1 MRLSHAEMYFGLRYR
16 AIKSGN
22 IVSEDATISDGGNMI
37 KRFRKKIT
45 ALLLVGVLVLTPATN
60 SIKYVNADEDESIE
74 DLEQKKKEAEEKI
87 KEAKNKLSGLE
98 DDRDQVSDVVTQLD
112 NQIGEYTEKI
122 SELND
127 QKSVIQTEIAVTQLK
142 IQNALYEEQLQ
153 YNNMKDRIQYAY
165 ENGDTAYIDALMNV
179 DDFKNML
186 NESEYASQISA
197 YDQNQLERLFQIRS
211 SIEIYKDLL
220 SRNLEKVDELAGEAK
235 NEQEALQVMVDG
247 KKDLLVAYNIQIN
260 ETEGEIS
267 DLEAQ
272 TEAFDAQI
280 LQITAAAAA
289 AEEARRQE
297 EMRQREEAAR
307 LRREAEERRRQ
318 EEEERRR
325 QEEEDDDDDDT
336 ATDSD
341 ASRDDDDEYS
351 DDYYDDDAPTYYTGG
366 SLLWPCP
373 SSSYISSYFGG
384 RSAPVAG
391 ASTYHQAIDIGCDM
405 YSSIVASESG
415 TVTSTGYNVARGYY
429 IVVYHGEGI
438 STLYQHLSDFA
449 VSSGDYVSRG
459 QVIAYSGMTGYAS
472 GPHLHYEVIVGDER
486 VDPLLYTSP

>member
-1 MRLSHAEMYFGLRYR
+1 M
-16 AIKSGN
+16 
-22 IVSEDATISDGGNMI
+22 V
-37 KRFRKKIT
+37 KRFRKKIF
-45 ALLLVGVLVLTPATN
+45 ALALAGVFAFTPAVSN
-60 SIKYVNADEDESIE
+60 IRYVNADQDESIE

-87 KEAKNKLSGLE
+87 KDAKEKLSGLE
-98 DDRDQVSDVVTQLD
+98 DDRNQVSDVVTQLD
-112 NQIGEYTEKI
+112 TQIGEYTEKI
-122 SELND
+122 SELNNE
-127 QKSVIQTEIAVTQLK
+127 KSALQTEIAVTQLK
-142 IQNALYEEQLQ
+142 IQNALYEEKLQ

-186 NESEYASQISA
+186 NESEYSSQISA
-197 YDQNQLERLFQIRS
+197 YDQKQLDRLFQIRS
-211 SIEIYKDLL
+211 SIEIYKELL
-220 SRNLEKVDELAGEAK
+220 ERNIEKVDELAGEAK

-247 KKDLLVAYNIQIN
+247 KKELLVAYNIQIN

-267 DLEAQ
+267 DLQAQ

-307 LRREAEERRRQ
+307 LRREEEERRRQ

-325 QEEEDDDDDDT
+325 QEEENGSDDT

-341 ASRDDDDEYS
+341 ASRSDSYS

-429 IVVYHGEGI
+429 IVIYHGEGI

>member
-1 MRLSHAEMYFGLRYR
+1 M
-16 AIKSGN
+16 
-22 IVSEDATISDGGNMI
+22 V
-37 KRFRKKIT
+37 KRFRKKIF
-45 ALLLVGVLVLTPATN
+45 ALALAGVFAFTPAVSN
-60 SIKYVNADEDESIE
+60 IRYVNADQDESIE

-87 KEAKNKLSGLE
+87 KDAKEKLSGLE
-98 DDRDQVSDVVTQLD
+98 DDRNQVSDVVTQLD
-112 NQIGEYTEKI
+112 TQIGEYTEKI
-122 SELND
+122 SELNNE
-127 QKSVIQTEIAVTQLK
+127 KSALQTEIAV
-142 IQNALYEEQLQ
+142 
-153 YNNMKDRIQYAY
+153 
-165 ENGDTAYIDALMNV
+165 MNV

-186 NESEYASQISA
+186 NESEYSSQISA
-197 YDQNQLERLFQIRS
+197 YDQKQLDRLFQIRS
-211 SIEIYKDLL
+211 SIEIYKELL
-220 SRNLEKVDELAGEAK
+220 ERNIEKVDELAGEAK

-247 KKDLLVAYNIQIN
+247 KKELLVAYNIQIN

-267 DLEAQ
+267 DLQAQ

-307 LRREAEERRRQ
+307 LRREEEERRRQ

-325 QEEEDDDDDDT
+325 QEEENGSDDT

-341 ASRDDDDEYS
+341 ASRSDSYS